1 MKVSL
6 TQSHIMLMESNGDL
20 RFIQEEM
27 EWLRTLI
34 SVCFYKCQKLIVMK
48 ISTSIKSN
56 W

>member
-20 RFIQEEM
+20 KFIQEEM
-27 EWLRTLI
+27 GLLKILI
-34 SVCFYKCQKLIVMK
+34 SVCFCKCRKLTVMK
-48 ISTSIKSN
+48 INISIKSN